1 MSENFTTGIQWITRK
16 PDTFPDTFRTCP
28 GKGGD
33 GGQLTPRRI
42 RKMQTNT
49 KSTHPLAIRRG
60 KITRP
65 QKVVIYGPEGV
76 GKSTLAGQTPEPV
89 FLDTEGGTHHLD
101 VARLDAAATW
111 EEITATVTQLAKADH
126 PFKTLVIDTADW
138 LEKRLAEHL
147 CRKSNKDSIED
158 FGYGKGWVLLT
169 EEFARFLNS
178 LDGLLARGIHVVFL
192 AHATVKKFEAPD
204 QAGSYD
210 RFELKLSKQV
220 APLVKEWADVVLFAN
235 YVTKVA
241 EKDNGKMRGVGGKE
255 RVLFATHT
263 AAYDAKNRHGLA
275 DKLAFSID
283 ALAPV
288 FGDAK
293 SPAPAAAS
301 ASEPAPSLT
310 DRVFAAFQ
318 RKADMANVVD
328 FLVARGQ
335 LSYTQEGPLES
346 IDNLDPAYAAR
357 MLSDPDRF
365 VATVKEWVA
374 ANQKEGTV

>member
-1 MSENFTTGIQWITRK
+1 
-16 PDTFPDTFRTCP
+16 
-28 GKGGD
+28 
-33 GGQLTPRRI
+33 
-42 RKMQTNT
+42 
-49 KSTHPLAIRRG
+49 
-60 KITRP
+60 
-65 QKVVIYGPEGV
+65 
-76 GKSTLAGQTPEPV
+76 
-89 FLDTEGGTHHLD
+89 
-101 VARLDAAATW
+101 
-111 EEITATVTQLAKADH
+111 
-126 PFKTLVIDTADW
+126 
-138 LEKRLAEHL
+138 
-147 CRKSNKDSIED
+147 
-158 FGYGKGWVLLT
+158 
-169 EEFARFLNS
+169 
-178 LDGLLARGIHVVFL
+178 
-192 AHATVKKFEAPD
+192 VKKFEAPD

-374 ANQKEGTV
+374 ANQKEGAV

>member
-1 MSENFTTGIQWITRK
+1 M
-16 PDTFPDTFRTCP
+16 
-28 GKGGD
+28 GD

-42 RKMQTNT
+42 HPMQTT
-49 KSTHPLAIRRG
+49 TQSTSPLAIRRG
-60 KITRP
+60 RIARP

-76 GKSTLAGQTPEPV
+76 GKSTLAGQSPEPV

-101 VARLDAAATW
+101 VARIDAVATW
-111 EEITATVTQLAKADH
+111 EQITAAVGQLGKSDH
-126 PFKTLVIDTADW
+126 PFRTLVIDTADW

-147 CRKSNKDSIED
+147 CRKANKESIED
-158 FGYGKGWVLLT
+158 FGYGKGWVMLT

-178 LDGLLARGIHVVFL
+178 LDALTAHGMHIVFL

-220 APLVKEWADVVLFAN
+220 APLLKEWADVVLFAN

-263 AAYDAKNRHGLA
+263 AAYDAKNRHGLP
-275 DKLAFSID
+275 DKLAFSIE

-288 FGDAK
+288 FGDSK
-293 SPAPAAAS
+293 SPALNPAPVTD
-301 ASEPAPSLT
+301 PAPSLS

-318 RKADMANVVD
+318 HKAEMANVVD

-335 LSYTQEGPLES
+335 LGYTAEGPLES

-357 MLSDPDRF
+357 MLADPDRF
-365 VATVKEWVA
+365 VVAVAEWAKEKEA
-374 ANQKEGTV
+374 AQ

>member
-1 MSENFTTGIQWITRK
+1 
-16 PDTFPDTFRTCP
+16 
-28 GKGGD
+28 
-33 GGQLTPRRI
+33 
-42 RKMQTNT
+42 MQTNT
-49 KSTHPLAIRRG
+49 KSTNSLAIRRG

-101 VARLDAAATW
+101 VARLDAANTW

-178 LDGLLARGIHVVFL
+178 LDALLGRGIHVVFL

-241 EKDNGKMRGVGGKE
+241 EKDNGKMRGIGGKE

-293 SPAPAAAS
+293 SSAPIAK
-301 ASEPAPSLT
+301 APTESLT

-318 RKADMANVVD
+318 HKADMANVVD

-346 IDNLDPAYAAR
+346 IDNLEPTYAAR

-365 VATVKEWVA
+365 VSAVNEWVA